1 MIGKDSSGFDFD
13 VKSGESKGMLLKP
26 VLLHLLELDI
36 SVNYHTLLHREYG
49 VCMYSEDLPL
59 HSVSPRIV
67 MAWRDSEPLLIRSG
81 RDLCLLHIRSTEYIM

>member
-1 MIGKDSSGFDFD
+1 MGMIGKDSSGFGFDFDFDFDFD

-49 VCMYSEDLPL
+49 VCIPKIC
-59 HSVSPRIV
+59 RCT
-67 MAWRDSEPLLIRSG
+67 
-81 RDLCLLHIRSTEYIM
+81 LCLHESSWLGEILNLC